1 MRHAIDQSE
10 LGDKDTAPISS
21 LRSLAALTSIC
32 GSWKRTSAEQVKNRD
47 AQGMS
52 EISSGSS
59 LASHR
64 RPLTSHECLHIQ
76 LSMSEET
83 KRVERECVG
92 FRVRKLNRM
101 VTAIYDGA
109 LASAGLKTSQF
120 TVLVAVSNREKVRP
134 SELTK
139 LLQMDESTLSR
150 NVERMCARGW
160 LRLEQNEDRRSH
172 LIEVTDKG
180 QALIRKCLPA
190 WQRAQEEVSQ
200 RLGAD
205 SVAALRSALRKLHA

>member
-1 MRHAIDQSE
+1 M
-10 LGDKDTAPISS
+10 TAES
-21 LRSLAALTSIC
+21 
-32 GSWKRTSAEQVKNRD
+32 
-47 AQGMS
+47 
-52 EISSGSS
+52 
-59 LASHR
+59 
-64 RPLTSHECLHIQ
+64 
-76 LSMSEET
+76 

-101 VTAIYDGA
+101 ITAIYDGA

-120 TVLVAVSNREKVRP
+120 SVLVAVANREKTRP
-134 SELTK
+134 AELTK

-160 LRLEQNEDRRSH
+160 LRLERNEDRRSH

-205 SVAALRSALRKLHA
+205 SVAALRSALRKLSA